1 MSEETGSSDGYQIRP
16 FDEDWADEVE
26 RLRGEVIA
34 VRDKVSPFSMEAP
47 DPDDT
52 TLEANVTSLVS
63 PYGLNENDRHH
74 IIRSAAASVGQL
86 MENFGHARQGIGFS
100 YIETAFIMSMK
111 LGGVLLIGMQ
121 AGIGDFVNYL
131 RGITDQL
138 TQMTEGK
145 TREALQDYAQSQQVD
160 SKRQLLIGQ
169 YALRCGLAGK
179 LIDAGNEFLNL
190 NFELRVLLRSYVDGR
205 VPHGWRNHLP
215 APLRSIFSEA
225 VWTGIEEGVRIG
237 IEAGLGAA
245 AGPFSAIPV
254 GGARIA
260 LSIREQRERELRK
273 FRRSDVDELLD
284 LSGQLSTANDNANE
298 IRESLK
304 AIVEA
309 SRAT

>member
-1 MSEETGSSDGYQIRP
+1 MRD
-16 FDEDWADEVE
+16 
-26 RLRGEVIA
+26 EVIA

-52 TLEANVTSLVS
+52 TLEGNVTSLVS
-63 PYGLNENDRHH
+63 PYDLNENDRHQ

-100 YIETAFIMSMK
+100 YIEIAFIMNMK
-111 LGGVLLIGMQ
+111 LGGVLVIGMQ

-131 RGITDQL
+131 RGIRDQL
-138 TQMTEGK
+138 TQMTERE

-205 VPHGWRNHLP
+205 VPHDWRDHLP
-215 APLRSIFSEA
+215 APLRTFWR
-225 VWTGIEEGVRIG
+225 VWKHEEGVIG
-237 IEAGLGAA
+237 MRLASAPRRFSKLGARH
-245 AGPFSAIPV
+245 PY
-254 GGARIA
+254 
-260 LSIREQRERELRK
+260 REQRNASGIGGAMLTNWT
-273 FRRSDVDELLD
+273 
-284 LSGQLSTANDNANE
+284 SGQ
-298 IRESLK
+298 
-304 AIVEA
+304 
-309 SRAT
+309 